1 MARLSSC
8 GDEAVTRDMSRTDKW
23 SMTAK
28 IRSLAVLEESHAVD
42 FQKEGEGRG
51 REGIITTNK
60 ISSPL
65 LLLLHHHD
73 PVLTLRITHANKRG
87 GGEKGVC

>member
-1 MARLSSC
+1 MVDDGEDPLAP
-8 GDEAVTRDMSRTDKW
+8 W
-23 SMTAK
+23 
-28 IRSLAVLEESHAVD
+28 LAVGEESHAVD
-42 FQKEGEGRG
+42 FQKEERG

-60 ISSPL
+60 ISFPL

-87 GGEKGVC
+87 DGWKGVCEQIFFGRASVRKIV